1 MAGRGSQAARGF
13 ALLGGAIIW
22 ISTACPAFAGA
33 GGQEV
38 PQRAQLSAE
47 QVFALAD
54 AARDR
59 GDVSNAE
66 TAYRALAGDPD
77 PQIRAEARFRL
88 AMMFGSLGRHA
99 EAAILFRRILDE
111 QPGTQRVRLEL
122 ARVLEA
128 LGDEAGARR
137 ALREAQ
143 AGGLP
148 PDVARLVDRYSAA
161 LRSRKPLGA
170 SLELA
175 IAPDSN
181 INRSTRSTT
190 LGTVIGDFTLDED
203 ARQTSGI
210 GLSAR
215 GQAYARHDIGRQV
228 SLLGQVGTAADL
240 YRNSIFND
248 VRLSIAVGPEMR
260 IGRDRIATE
269 LGMSWRWFGGDRYS
283 TMRTAGIN
291 FFHPLD
297 RQSQLRLTA
306 LASAIDNARNRLQG
320 GQGYTVSLTY
330 ERALSSRAG
339 IALSIAVDRQDLRDP
354 GYSTTNGNVT
364 LLAYREI
371 GAATLAGTASYGRL
385 EADERLAIYPRRR
398 ADDFYRASL
407 AITYRRLRIGGFS
420 PLVRVTAEYNH
431 SNIELYQYR
440 RLRTEFGLVRAF

>member
-1 MAGRGSQAARGF
+1 MAAQGSQGARRF
-13 ALLGGAIIW
+13 ALLGSVII
-22 ISTACPAFAGA
+22 SVSAACPAFADA
-33 GGQEV
+33 GSQDEIQSV
-38 PQRAQLSAE
+38 QLSAE
-47 QVFALAD
+47 QVFALGD
-54 AARDR
+54 SARDR
-59 GDVSNAE
+59 GDLTLAE

-77 PQIRAEARFRL
+77 PPIRAEARFRL

-111 QPGTQRVRLEL
+111 QPGAQRVRLEL

-148 PDVARLVDRYSAA
+148 SGVARLVDRYSAA

-190 LGTVIGDFTLDED
+190 LGTVIGDFMLDED
-203 ARQTSGI
+203 ARQASGI

-215 GQAYARHDIGRQV
+215 GQAYARHDIGRRA

-240 YRNSIFND
+240 YRNSAFND
-248 VRLSIAVGPEMR
+248 VRLSIAVGPELR
-260 IGRDRIATE
+260 IGGDRLATE
-269 LGMSWRWFGGDRYS
+269 IGASWRWFGGDTYS
-283 TMRTAGIN
+283 TTRTAGMN

-306 LASAIDNARNRLQG
+306 SASVIDNKRNRLQD
-320 GQGYTVSLTY
+320 GQGYTASLTY

-339 IALSIAVDRQDLRDP
+339 IALSVAVDRQDLRDP
-354 GYSTTNGNVT
+354 GYSTTGGQMMV
-364 LLAYREI
+364 LGYREI
-371 GAATLAGTASYGRL
+371 GAATLIGTLSYGRL
-385 EADERLAIYPRRR
+385 EADARQFLFPDRR
-398 ADDFYRASL
+398 ADNLYRASIGATFRQL
-407 AITYRRLRIGGFS
+407 TIGEFAPLVRVIAERNGSTVDLFDYRRLRIEMGI
-420 PLVRVTAEYNH
+420 A
-431 SNIELYQYR
+431 
-440 RLRTEFGLVRAF
+440 RAF

>member
-1 MAGRGSQAARGF
+1 MRMVAQLAGVILLVAVASPALADARG
-13 ALLGGAIIW
+13 
-22 ISTACPAFAGA
+22 
-33 GGQEV
+33 QDV

-47 QVFALAD
+47 QLFALAD

-59 GDVSNAE
+59 GDVANAE

-88 AMMFGSLGRHA
+88 GMMMGSLGRHA
-99 EAAILFRRILDE
+99 GAAMLFRQILDE
-111 QPGTQRVRLEL
+111 QPGAQRVRLEL

-148 PDVARLVDRYSAA
+148 ADVARIVDRYSAA

-170 SLELA
+170 SLEVA

-210 GLSAR
+210 GLTAR
-215 GQAYARHDIGRQV
+215 GQAYARHDIGPGGIG
-228 SLLGQVGTAADL
+228 LLGQIGTAADL
-240 YRNSIFND
+240 YRNSAFND
-248 VRLSIAVGPEMR
+248 VRLSVAIGPELR
-260 IGRDRIATE
+260 IGSDRLATE
-269 LGMSWRWFGGDRYS
+269 IGMSWRWFGGDPYS

-297 RQSQLRLTA
+297 RRSQLRLTA
-306 LASAIDNARNRLQG
+306 SASFIDNKRNRLQD
-320 GQGYTVSLTY
+320 GQGYTASLTY

-339 IALSIAVDRQDLRDP
+339 IALSIAADRQDLRDP
-354 GYSTTNGNVT
+354 GYATTGGQLTV
-364 LLAYREI
+364 LGYREI
-371 GAATLAGTASYGRL
+371 GAATLIGSASYGRL
-385 EADERLAIYPRRR
+385 EADARQFLFPQRRI
-398 ADDFYRASL
+398 DNLYRASIGATL
-407 AITYRRLRIGGFS
+407 RQFTISDFAPLVRVIAERNRSTVELFDYRRLRIEIG
-420 PLVRVTAEYNH
+420 
-431 SNIELYQYR
+431 I
-440 RLRTEFGLVRAF
+440 VRAF